1 LQPIKFNQKLHSDF
15 WDELRGEVHA
25 YFTTKQLSPYANA
38 RLWAKMI
45 LLVVMF
51 VGAYLSL
58 YLFSMP
64 LWLMWTICVVLG
76 ILIAAVGFNI
86 SHQAAHGALSPS
98 PRINRLMGFSFNLF
112 GMSDYM
118 WMIKHNVSHHAY
130 TNIYANDEALK
141 EDETMR
147 FSKDAKWYPRHR
159 YQHLFG
165 PLAYGMFTVFWFAW
179 LDIDKLMR
187 YNAWGGRS
195 EKSHPKR
202 ELFIFWTTKLYY
214 IIAFVVLPNVFLH
227 IHFGQ
232 WAFGFLTMHFVSS
245 ILITNI
251 LQVEHLNEKVKI
263 AEVGEDQIVTTSW
276 AVNQLEGT
284 SNFKTNV
291 FFQWIS
297 GPVNYQIE
305 HHLFP
310 TVAGCHLPAISKI
323 VETKAKKYGLQYQ
336 SFPSFTSALVSHYR
350 QLKVLGERPNP
361 SAGS

>member
-1 LQPIKFNQKLHSDF
+1 MENIKFDQKKHAAF
-15 WDELRGEVHA
+15 WDELRSEVNA
-25 YFTTKQLSPYANA
+25 YFTSHGISPYANP

-45 LLVVMF
+45 LLLVLF
-51 VGAYLSL
+51 TGAYLSL
-58 YLFSMP
+58 FLIVMP
-64 LWLMWTICVVLG
+64 VWTMWLVCIGLG
-76 ILIAAVGFNI
+76 VLIAAVGFNI
-86 SHQAAHGALSPS
+86 SHQAAHGCLSSS
-98 PRINRLMGFSFNLF
+98 PKINRIMGFSFNLF

-130 TNIYANDEALK
+130 TNIYVNDEALK

-147 FSKDAKWYPRHR
+147 FSKDAKWFPRHR
-159 YQHLFG
+159 FQHIYG
-165 PLAYGMFTVFWFAW
+165 PIAYGLFTFFWFAW

-187 YNAWGGRS
+187 YNAWGSR
-195 EKSHPKR
+195 KKQPHPKK
-202 ELFIFWTTKLYY
+202 ELIIFWATKVYY
-214 IIAFVVLPNVFLH
+214 IIAFVVLPVVLLPVNM
-227 IHFGQ
+227 GQ
-232 WAFGFLTMHFVSS
+232 WAIGFLTMHVVSS

-263 AEVGEDQIVTTSW
+263 AEVGEDNIVTTSW

-323 VETKAKKYGLQYQ
+323 VEEKARRYGLQYQ
-336 SFPSFTSALVSHYR
+336 CFPTFTSALVSHYK
-350 QLKVLGERPNP
+350 QLKVLGEKP
-361 SAGS
+361 A

>member
-1 LQPIKFNQKLHSDF
+1 MHPIKFSQKQHAQF
-15 WDELRGEVHA
+15 WDELRAEVHD
-25 YFTTKQLSPYANA
+25 YFASQGLSTYANA
-38 RLWAKMI
+38 RLWAKMVF
-45 LLVVMF
+45 LVFLF
-51 VGAYLSL
+51 VGSYLSL
-58 YLFSMP
+58 FFIPMP
-64 LWLMWTICVVLG
+64 PWAMWLVCVALG
-76 ILIAAVGFNI
+76 VLIAAVGFNI
-86 SHQAAHGALSPS
+86 SHQAAHGSLSPS
-98 PRINRLMGFSFNLF
+98 PKVNRLWGFSFNLF

-165 PLAYGMFTVFWFAW
+165 PLAYGLFTVFWFAW

-187 YNAWGGRS
+187 YNAWGS
-195 EKSHPKR
+195 KSPKPHPKK
-202 ELFIFWTTKLYY
+202 EVFIFWFTKVYY
-214 IIAFVVLPNVFLH
+214 VVAFIVLPNVFLP
-227 IHFGQ
+227 ISFGQ
-232 WAFGFLTMHFVSS
+232 WVIGFLTMHFVSS

-263 AEVGEDQIVTTSW
+263 AEVGDNNLVTTSW

-310 TVAGCHLPAISKI
+310 TIAGCHLPAISKI
-323 VETKAKKYGLQYQ
+323 VEAKAREHGLQYQ
-336 SFPSFTSALVSHYR
+336 CFPTFTAALISHYK
-350 QLKVLGERPNP
+350 QLKELGKKPGQN
-361 SAGS
+361 